1 MTCLEYPR
9 LLGREL
15 GLETEL
21 SRNAKQNCSSRL
33 GAREL
38 KLGDLLSLATK
49 SWATSSD
56 LQLSL
61 STSFNHNSSRWD
73 CLPRVYK
80 WDSPVLRDAIL
91 FEMRLCL
98 HLASG
103 GYQQIRRNCDRKKK
117 DNNKEVHCKEVTRA
131 GAAWTATGCEQTT
144 PSGNFGKNWVAS
156 LNLQLSS
163 STSFNHN
170 VSRSEIA
177 LQDFTNGTVQFL
189 EMQSS
194 SK

>member
-1 MTCLEYPR
+1 LNSNWATTKIWPGLPRGGDNGEVFSTLSCRKDVKSWNWVTCLEYPR
-9 LLGREL
+9 RLGREL

-21 SRNAKQNCSSRL
+21 SRNAKLYCSSRL

-144 PSGNFGKNWVAS
+144 PSGNFGKN
-156 LNLQLSS
+156 
-163 STSFNHN
+163 
-170 VSRSEIA
+170 
-177 LQDFTNGTVQFL
+177 
-189 EMQSS
+189 
-194 SK
+194 